1 MKKAI
6 FVLLAACLVFAG
18 AAGAQQAIYQI
29 YELATTDLPD
39 LYDGSLQDWED
50 VLPGTSLTQ
59 DDFAPLAVNDGAGI
73 NTADLAYR
81 IYMAWNSA
89 DQRIYVCLE
98 RVDDV
103 YVNTYEGGA
112 PQDMWMHDGAE
123 FMVDGDHSGGDYNGF
138 SADVYGAEQAK
149 LLTGYQAQ
157 QYVAVPESPDG
168 MLLGS
173 NTAAS
178 GWATN
183 MPWAEAG
190 GFAEGEAPTTSVV
203 EGAFTAWDELNWQ
216 GPEYSKRST
225 LAADKVIGFQVS
237 IMDWDYTSTE
247 QRMTYHAFHTL
258 SGLAN
263 TWRMADNF
271 VGGELVGCSG
281 GDCGATPEP
290 TAVSSE
296 SWGRVKAALR

>member
-1 MKKAI
+1 MRKVT
-6 FVLLAACLVFAG
+6 FLLLAACLAIAG
-18 AAGAQQAIYQI
+18 AAGAQQSIYQI
-29 YELATTDLPD
+29 YELATSDLPD
-39 LYDGSLQDWED
+39 LYDGSLTDWED

-73 NTADLAYR
+73 NTADLAYQM
-81 IYMAWNSA
+81 YMAWNSA
-89 DQRIYVCLE
+89 DQRLWVCII

-123 FMVDGDHSGGDYNGF
+123 IMLDGDHSGGDYNNFDPAVVG
-138 SADVYGAEQAK
+138 GEEMKK
-149 LLTGYQAQ
+149 LLTGFQAQ
-157 QYVAVPESPDG
+157 QYVMVPESPDG
-168 MLLGS
+168 MLIGS
-173 NTAAS
+173 NTSAS

-190 GFAEGEAPTTSVV
+190 GYAEGEAPTTSVV
-203 EGAFTAWDELNWQ
+203 EAAMTAWDELNWQ
-216 GPEYSKRST
+216 GPEFSKRSP
-225 LAADKVIGFQVS
+225 LIADKIIGFQIS
-237 IMDWDYTSTE
+237 IMDWDYTTE
-247 QRMTYHAFHTL
+247 DLRGRYHAFHTL

-271 VGGELVGCSG
+271 VDGELVGCSG
-281 GDCGATPEP
+281 GDCGQAP

-296 SWGRVKAALR
+296 SWGRIKAALR